1 MGLVFSRQSSR
12 HTLKDQKKLYE
23 LLRRFQAPTADDVW
37 PIAPIMLYV
46 REGYPVVMPK
56 SLQQSLA
63 ENVTRDRSA
72 GNYLS
77 TTVDNS
83 LQFAGPVELADLA
96 QSYPNEDL
104 GKRAQEKLNALNGKM
119 GEQLAADIQLEPAS
133 PATTQTVVALDTELR
148 PEPQPT
154 PVQASVGE
162 GPDSKVS
169 EPPHSLNRLFLV
181 LLAVVAGLAGVGL
194 LMGFLRRKRTSCR

>member
-1 MGLVFSRQSSR
+1 
-12 HTLKDQKKLYE
+12 
-23 LLRRFQAPTADDVW
+23 
-37 PIAPIMLYV
+37 
-46 REGYPVVMPK
+46 MPK

-77 TTVDNS
+77 TTVDNI

-169 EPPHSLNRLFLV
+169 EPPHSLTRLFLV

-194 LMGFLRRKRTSCR
+194 LMGFLRRKRPSCR